1 MTTFIQKPAL
11 QLIKQPTSFKLV
23 VEEHLER
30 IIRHICARY
39 PKNEWSGT
47 LFYTVEGTFEDN
59 NLVIHAKDFYVQDI
73 GGGAYTEFKNDAS
86 LAGYMVEHELWGC
99 YTGLMHS
106 HNTMATF
113 FSGTDTSTLQSE
125 GTEQNHFV
133 SLIIN
138 NEGTY
143 TAAITRK
150 VKGTKHEIT
159 KGTETLT
166 YKSFG
171 DEVKTIDNRPIHKE
185 NTAEVEYIEYYMLN
199 IEVERVP
206 YERGSLDLRLD
217 ELQQSANSYI
227 NRNKVG
233 VSTNTAATQS
243 SVANPPV
250 RTLFDNDE
258 TFMATPAKKVTENM
272 LDYETLHIEEAM
284 VISHVKQFITLNL
297 FAGNNPKVDL
307 KQWGENM
314 TKLMSRRFPNI
325 ADYEYTI
332 EALVDILYTEISHS
346 KYYAEWGDECTA
358 AVWANDVITYIMEHI
373 TPNAYTNVIINN
385 MERWI
390 I

>member
-1 MTTFIQKPAL
+1 M
-11 QLIKQPTSFKLV
+11 
-23 VEEHLER
+23 
-30 IIRHICARY
+30 
-39 PKNEWSGT
+39 
-47 LFYTVEGTFEDN
+47 
-59 NLVIHAKDFYVQDI
+59 
-73 GGGAYTEFKNDAS
+73 
-86 LAGYMVEHELWGC
+86 
-99 YTGLMHS
+99 S

-150 VKGTKHEIT
+150 VKGTKHEVT
-159 KGTETLT
+159 KGVETLT

-171 DEVKTIDNRPIHKE
+171 DELKTIDNRPIHKE
-185 NTAEVEYIEYYMLN
+185 NTAEVEYIEYYMLD
-199 IEVERVP
+199 IEVEQAA
-206 YERGSLDLRLD
+206 YERESLDLRLD

-233 VSTNTAATQS
+233 IPAKTVTTQP
-243 SVANPPV
+243 SVANPQV
-250 RTLFDNDE
+250 RTLFDNDDAFIVSPVKE
-258 TFMATPAKKVTENM
+258 ATPDSM
-272 LDYETLHIEEAM
+272 LDYAALHIEESI

-314 TKLMSRRFPNI
+314 TKLMSRRFPSI

-332 EALVDILYTEISHS
+332 EALVDILYTEIPNS
-346 KYYAEWGDECTA
+346 KFYSEWGDDCTA
-358 AVWANDVITYIMEHI
+358 AVWANDVIAYITEHI
-373 TPNAYTNVIINN
+373 TPNVYTDIIINN
-385 MERWI
+385 MQRWI
-390 I
+390 IQ